1 MIDITWF
8 KLPTYA
14 SKKLCNFFKCFFIES
29 QIFMPEICKIIC
41 DRTKKLAI
49 EYFDLKKIA
58 NFFDV

>member
-1 MIDITWF
+1 
-8 KLPTYA
+8 
-14 SKKLCNFFKCFFIES
+14 
-29 QIFMPEICKIIC
+29 MPEICKIIC